1 VTAEAKRYV
10 PGSGTRLAVLVAALV
25 LGWIAI
31 RAAIQSSFQ
40 DAAPQVAA
48 QAWPADGRTL
58 AGLARLRVA
67 AASGEVDD
75 GTRSLYRSALEREPL
90 LADPLALA
98 GMDAAA
104 QGDPARAERLMIAA
118 RGRDPRSPLARFWL
132 FDHLVRTGRIAEAL
146 DEVGPS
152 IRLQPD
158 AITAI
163 MTVLAAV
170 ANVPE
175 GEAALSRKL
184 ATRPFWRTA
193 FFQTAAN
200 TTSPDALLALLSSS
214 ASATDR
220 RAAEEEQRA
229 VFQALINAGFG
240 ARAFETWKQMLPA
253 TYRPR
258 AGGIYDGSFGRW
270 PGARPFNWRL
280 AEDEIGTARMVTA
293 GDLPQS
299 TALDVRYF
307 GSTSGVLA
315 EQYVFAEPGNYQ
327 LQLAVR
333 RRTTGATGGR
343 LSMEV
348 RCVGGEVIATLPLEP
363 LDMQLRTMATPVA
376 VPSGCQLLLVRLVG
390 TPGEVFSEVEAQITA
405 VALVR
410 GG

>member
-1 VTAEAKRYV
+1 MAENRHYL
-10 PGSGTRLAVLVAALV
+10 PGAGVRLGMLAGALV
-25 LGWIAI
+25 IGWVAI
-31 RAAIQSSFQ
+31 RAATQSSFQ
-40 DAAPQVAA
+40 DTAPQIAA
-48 QAWPADGRTL
+48 QAWPADGLTL

-67 AASGEVDD
+67 AASGEVDEA
-75 GTRSLYRSALEREPL
+75 TRGLYRAALAREPL

-98 GMDAAA
+98 ALDAAA

-118 RGRDPRSPLARFWL
+118 RDRDPRSPLSRFWL
-132 FDHLVRTGRIAEAL
+132 FDHFVRTGRIPDAL
-146 DEVGPS
+146 NEVGPA

-170 ANVPE
+170 ADVPE
-175 GEAALSRKL
+175 GRTALAQKL

-200 TTSPDALLALLSSS
+200 SASPDAMLALLSSS
-214 ASATDR
+214 SSAADR
-220 RAAEEEQRA
+220 KAAEEEQRA
-229 VFQALINAGFG
+229 VFLALINAGAG
-240 ARAFETWKQMLPA
+240 VRAFDTWRQLLPA
-253 TYRPR
+253 AYRNR
-258 AGGIYDGSFGRW
+258 VQGIYDGNFGRW

-280 AEDEIGTARMVTA
+280 AEDDIGTARMVTA

-315 EQYVFAEPGNYQ
+315 EQYVFARPGSYT
-327 LQLAVR
+327 LQLAAR

-348 RCVGGEVIATLPLEP
+348 RCVRGEIIATLPLEP
-363 LDMQLRTMATPVA
+363 LDMQLRSMATPVT
-376 VPSGCQLLLVRLVG
+376 VTPGCELMLVRLIG
-390 TPGEVFSEVEAQITA
+390 TPGEVFSEVEAQITG
-405 VALVR
+405 VALVP

>member
-1 VTAEAKRYV
+1 VITEAKRYV
-10 PGSGTRLAVLVAALV
+10 PGGGIRLAMLIGALV

-40 DAAPQVAA
+40 DTAPQLAA
-48 QAWPADGRTL
+48 QAWPADGLTL

-75 GTRSLYRSALEREPL
+75 TTRDLYRAALAREPL

-104 QGDPARAERLMIAA
+104 QGDPARAERLMLAA
-118 RGRDPRSPLARFWL
+118 RDRDPRSPLARFWL
-132 FDHLVRTGRIAEAL
+132 FDHFVRTGRLAEAL
-146 DEVGPS
+146 NEVGPA

-170 ANVPE
+170 ADLPE
-175 GEAALSRKL
+175 GQAALSRKL
-184 ATRPFWRTA
+184 ATQPFWRTA
-193 FFQTAAN
+193 FFQTAA
-200 TTSPDALLALLSSS
+200 TTSSPEAMLRLLSNSGG
-214 ASATDR
+214 AADR
-220 RAAEEEQRA
+220 RGAEEEQRA
-229 VFQALINAGFG
+229 VFQSLINAGAG
-240 ARAFETWKQMLPA
+240 ARAFETWRQLLPA
-253 TYRPR
+253 TYRAR
-258 AGGIYDGSFGRW
+258 AQGIYDGNFGRW

-280 AEDEIGTARMVTA
+280 AQDDIGTARMVTA

-299 TALDVRYF
+299 SALDVRYF

-315 EQYVFAEPGNYQ
+315 EQYVFATPGSYQ
-327 LQLAVR
+327 LQLAAR

-343 LSMEV
+343 LGMEV
-348 RCVGGEVIATLPLEP
+348 RCVGGEIIATLPLEP
-363 LDMQLRTMATPVA
+363 LDMQLRTMAAPVQ
-376 VPSGCQLLLVRLVG
+376 VPAGCQLLLVRLVG

>member
-1 VTAEAKRYV
+1 MIENGRYV
-10 PGSGTRLAVLVAALV
+10 PGPRIRTALLVGALL
-25 LGWIAI
+25 LGWIAL
-31 RAAIQSSFQ
+31 RSALQSTFQ
-40 DAAPQVAA
+40 TSAPQIAA
-48 QAWPADGRTL
+48 QAWPADGLTL

-75 GTRSLYRSALEREPL
+75 TTRALYRSALAREPL

-104 QGDPARAERLMIAA
+104 QGDAARAERLMLAA
-118 RGRDPRSPLARFWL
+118 RDRDPRSPLARFWL
-132 FDHLVRTGRIAEAL
+132 FDHFVRTGRIGEAL
-146 DEVGPS
+146 NEVGPA
-152 IRLQPD
+152 IRLQPE

-163 MTVLAAV
+163 MTVLAAI
-170 ANVPE
+170 ADTPD
-175 GEAALSRKL
+175 GQAALAQKL
-184 ATRPFWRTA
+184 ATRPFWRTS

-200 TTSPDALLALLSSS
+200 TTSPEAMLALLSSS
-214 ASATDR
+214 TAAADR
-220 RAAEEEQRA
+220 TSAEEEQRA
-229 VFQALINAGFG
+229 VFQALINAGAG
-240 ARAFETWKQMLPA
+240 VRAFDAWQQLLPA
-253 TYRPR
+253 TYRAR
-258 AGGIYDGSFGRW
+258 AVGIYDGNFGRW

-280 AEDEIGTARMVTA
+280 AEDDIGTARMVTA

-315 EQYVFAEPGNYQ
+315 EQYVFARPGSYQ
-327 LQLAVR
+327 LQLAAR

-348 RCVGGEVIATLPLEP
+348 RCVRGEVIATLPLEP
-363 LDMQLRTMATPVA
+363 LDMQLRAMATPVTVA
-376 VPSGCQLLLVRLVG
+376 PGCELLLVRLIG